1 MVLPGRAFRAWDFQ
15 LAFAMVR
22 LIEHGRHSE
31 IEPVEQYMCYWV
43 GLHNIC
49 VTIAQERG
57 SGPELVLT
65 DGTPQLEDIAGFA
78 MPKVRAP
85 DEREQLRAVYK
96 AFSPQLKEDLILHQC
111 TRFFVN
117 RLPRF
122 QGHELTIDS
131 RGQRLNGVLS
141 IDRTVTAA
149 NPVWSPIDHAIYYAY
164 LNGERSG
171 EGRDKLAW
179 EIFSLL
185 HTIGKN
191 LFHGGR
197 RNDDASDINI
207 VEHALPLLKE
217 VVSSFVRV
225 PERRASA
232 RNQAAR

>member
-1 MVLPGRAFRAWDFQ
+1 MVLASRSFRAWDFQ
-15 LAFAMVR
+15 LAFSMVR
-22 LIEHGRHSE
+22 LIEHGRRSE
-31 IEPVEQYMCYWV
+31 IEPIEQYMCYWV
-43 GLHNIC
+43 SLNNIC

-57 SGPELVLT
+57 CGPELMLS
-65 DGTPQLEDIAGFA
+65 DGKPQLEQVSGFA
-78 MPKVRAP
+78 MPRVRTP
-85 DEREQLRAVYK
+85 DEREQLQTVYK
-96 AFSPQLKEDLILHQC
+96 TFTPQLKEGLILHKY

-122 QGHELTIDS
+122 QGHELTVDC
-131 RGQRLNGVLS
+131 RGQRLNGVLN
-141 IDRTVTAA
+141 IDRTVTPT

-164 LNGERSG
+164 LNGERPA

-179 EIFSLL
+179 EIFILL
-185 HTIGKN
+185 FTIGKN

-197 RNDDASDINI
+197 RTDDAADINV

-217 VVSSFVRV
+217 VVGSFVRV